1 MSFWTKKVFE
11 NSLDFFSSR
20 HLHNVSSIALRTW
33 SDVVVL
39 NFLKRDCLNVF
50 MWDVNFSK
58 KNKRSNNRSRMIVS
72 LNLTHWESAI
82 SICEYTSIRLICLW
96 YVKEHFSFELVSR
109 SLFFYFLFF
118 FWLEFFFLRH
128 SLSFSNWNYFSI
140 RSRSWQ
146 FEVDLI
152 QRRD

>member
-1 MSFWTKKVFE
+1 
-11 NSLDFFSSR
+11 
-20 HLHNVSSIALRTW
+20 
-33 SDVVVL
+33 
-39 NFLKRDCLNVF
+39 
-50 MWDVNFSK
+50 
-58 KNKRSNNRSRMIVS
+58 
-72 LNLTHWESAI
+72 
-82 SICEYTSIRLICLW
+82 
-96 YVKEHFSFELVSR
+96 
-109 SLFFYFLFF
+109 LFF